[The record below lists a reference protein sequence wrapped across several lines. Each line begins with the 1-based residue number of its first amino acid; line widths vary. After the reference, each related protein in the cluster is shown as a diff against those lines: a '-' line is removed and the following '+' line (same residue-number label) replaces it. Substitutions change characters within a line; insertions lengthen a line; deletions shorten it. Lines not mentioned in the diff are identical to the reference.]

1 MPADTSA
8 AAPVATNFAAGVYR
22 FLPHVES
29 KEYQASDLRMDGNI
43 TGQVGYLL
51 QGASATVWAGTW
63 AGAAQV
69 ASVAAA
75 AAVVA
80 LTF

>member
-1 MPADTSA
+1 MPADTTVA
-8 AAPVATNFAAGVYR
+8 AASVSTNFTVGLSR

-29 KEYQASDLRMDGNI
+29 KEYQAADLRMDGNI
-43 TGQVGYLL
+43 TGQVGYSL
-51 QGASATVWAGTW
+51 QAATPVWSGTW

>member
-1 MPADTSA
+1 MPSDTTDA
-8 AAPVATNFAAGVYR
+8 AAVTTNFTAGVFR

-29 KEYQASDLRMDGNI
+29 KEYQAADLRMDGNI
-43 TGQVGYLL
+43 TGQVGYRLTTD
-51 QGASATVWAGTW
+51 STTTWAGTW

>member
-1 MPADTSA
+1 MPSDTTDA
-8 AAPVATNFAAGVYR
+8 AAVTTNFAAGIYR

-51 QGASATVWAGTW
+51 DSDSTTTWSGTW

>member
-8 AAPVATNFAAGVYR
+8 AAAVTTNFDAGVFR

-29 KEYQASDLRMDGNI
+29 KEYQAADLRMDGNI
-43 TGQVGYLL
+43 TGQVGYRL
-51 QGASATVWAGTW
+51 QGQTTTTWAGTW